1 MFMRKAKQTEHA
13 SKRGHRM
20 ENKIKA
26 ITVAL
31 DNELQERNFYLT
43 QSKKTTNPVG
53 KTMFL
58 KIAADEEEHYRRLQN
73 IHRELSRQGKWP
85 DTVSNSVGTSNVLD
99 TLRQIVCLAGKTPEA
114 SRDDIEA
121 LNIAIQFE
129 AKGHS
134 FYTELG
140 NTAETAAEKEFFKL
154 LASVEWEHLLSLK
167 DTMLFYESP
176 ADWLAKTEKPQL
188 EG

>member
-1 MFMRKAKQTEHA
+1 MK
-13 SKRGHRM
+13 
-20 ENKIKA
+20 NKIKA

-43 QSKKTTNPVG
+43 QSKRTNNPVG

-58 KIAADEEEHYRRLQN
+58 QIAADEEEHYRRLQS
-73 IHRELSRQGKWP
+73 IHQELSRQGKWP
-85 DTVSNSVGTSNVLD
+85 DTVSSSVGTSNILGA
-99 TLRQIVCLAGKTPEA
+99 LRQIVGLAEKTPVA
-114 SRDDIEA
+114 SRDDIAA

-134 FYTELG
+134 LYTGLS
-140 NTAETAAEKEFFKL
+140 NTAETGAEKEFFKL
-154 LASVEWEHLLSLK
+154 LASVEWEHLLALK